1 MARRKSLLGAVVTGA
16 AQGAVKAE
24 RERKA
29 AAARQAKAAQV
40 QVKKNARA
48 QANQM
53 IREADRAVAYMR
65 EHGTPEELAAAQQ
78 VADEWR
84 QYRDRLCKER

>member
-1 MARRKSLLGAVVTGA
+1 MARRKSLFGAVVKGA
-16 AQGAVKAE
+16 AQGVAKAD

-29 AAARQAKAAQV
+29 AEARQAKATQAQA
-40 QVKKNARA
+40 KKNARA

-65 EHGTPEELAAAQQ
+65 AHGTPEELAAAQQ

-84 QYRDRLCKER
+84 QYRDRL

>member
-1 MARRKSLLGAVVTGA
+1 VARRKSLLGVVVTGV
-16 AQGAVKAE
+16 AQGVVKAG

-29 AAARQAKAAQV
+29 AEARQARVAQA

-48 QANQM
+48 VANQM

-65 EHGTPEELAAAQQ
+65 DHGSPEELAEAQKI
-78 VADEWR
+78 ADEWR
-84 QYRDRLCKER
+84 QYRDRL

>member
-1 MARRKSLLGAVVTGA
+1 MARRKSLFGAVVKGA
-16 AQGAVKAE
+16 AYGVVKAE
-24 RERKA
+24 RERRA
-29 AAARQAKAAQV
+29 AAARQAKAAHA

-48 QANQM
+48 EANQM

-65 EHGTPEELAAAQQ
+65 EHGSPEELAEAQK

-84 QYRDRLCKER
+84 QYRDLL